1 MRLEQEIEAPQLL
14 SGIEITEKRATR
26 RLFRAEAADDQDR
39 QDLFKVNEK
48 LNEQSLFR
56 EREVDNLH
64 NIIYNNQTAPENDE
78 NTKDCNR
85 YDVNPA
91 KLRMFANVN
100 LKKALKAKFVTGQSQ
115 DQIVKNLL
123 NMSDSDNEETE
134 KIDKEQLRKLEAN
147 DIKVDKKA
155 KRKKRLENMGVKVV
169 DSGSEAESSSSEN

>member
-1 MRLEQEIEAPQLL
+1 M
-14 SGIEITEKRATR
+14 
-26 RLFRAEAADDQDR
+26 
-39 QDLFKVNEK
+39 FKVNEK

-64 NIIYNNQTAPENDE
+64 NIIYNNKSERENNEDAL
-78 NTKDCNR
+78 DCNR
-85 YDVNPA
+85 YDVNPQ
-91 KLRMFANVN
+91 KLNIFRNSR

-134 KIDKEQLRKLEAN
+134 KIDKEQLRKIEAN

-155 KRKKRLENMGVKVV
+155 KRKKRLENMGIKVE
-169 DSGSEAESSSSEN
+169 DSGSEAEASSDEKESESDEEGGP